1 MTDTNQK
8 KVQITIPS
16 DTVATFSNIAQVTVL
31 DDSVI
36 LQFAYLRPNT
46 TTGKLVSEIALSP
59 KHAIE
64 FNRAL
69 DATIKRHFT
78 RHLNDAGQNNPTQ
91 EDKSS

>member
-36 LQFAYLRPNT
+36 YNLPTFVQIPQQ
-46 TTGKLVSEIALSP
+46 GSWCQKLPYHQSTQLNS
-59 KHAIE
+59 IE
-64 FNRAL
+64 
-69 DATIKRHFT
+69 H
-78 RHLNDAGQNNPTQ
+78 
-91 EDKSS
+91 